1 MARLA
6 HYDVENLVV
15 LNDLTS
21 KATLVKSA
29 RIDEGLS
36 RLTEIVVEFACD
48 DVQLELDKLIGR
60 QAALGAMLPD
70 GVSRRDYCGICVEA
84 RLVGFD
90 DVFEAPGHFEVTLR
104 PWLWFLTRRRN
115 SRIFQE
121 MTTDDI
127 IRRIFD
133 DAGYSAQNYRIALKQ
148 EYDVRDYCVQYLETD
163 YDFVCRLMEE
173 VGIYFFFEHGEGRET
188 LVLADDISA
197 HSKVPGGEIIP
208 YRQSGGQD
216 LLSEDHVF
224 EWGQSRRAIMD
235 GVTYSDYDF
244 IVPTK
249 KMSTEAKADGSLG
262 RIRHGYGRYPPVS
275 ENDEFSRVRDEFFA
289 QVSLASDETESERW
303 RGACNVRRLAAGHMF
318 KLEKNALH
326 DADRDYLVINA
337 THYLRNDLPRLPI
350 EPMMRATFTG
360 PPHPGLRNT
369 QDKIEA
375 TGWYAE
381 DSDLYSS
388 VIEASPHDVPFRA
401 PQSTPR
407 PSIPGIQTAV
417 VVGPSGERIH
427 TDRHGRVRVRFHWDP
442 MTKGETAARRKD
454 ELTCWTRVMQPW
466 TGQGWGTVAI
476 PRVGQEVVVQFEN
489 GDPDRPVVTGMMYN
503 GDNMPP
509 YGLPDNKTMSGT
521 KTQTVGGGSDS
532 FSEFVIEDKK
542 GEEYVRLQSERD
554 YTEIIKN
561 NAVITIGMEHKDPGD
576 LTQTVQN
583 HKSVT
588 IEKGNLT
595 ETVKSGDRILT
606 VDKGDLTETVKVG
619 NYSHKTSAGKITVE
633 AAQSI
638 ELKVAGSS
646 IKIDPS
652 GVTIKGPMV
661 KIDASGMAE
670 MKSGGMTSVKG
681 GAIVMVKGPITMI
694 N

>member
-1 MARLA
+1 MPSIAD
-6 HYDVENLVV
+6 HDVEKLVV
-15 LNDLTS
+15 LKDLTS
-21 KATLVKSA
+21 EPTLVKSA

-36 RLTEIVVEFACD
+36 RLTEIVVEFVCD
-48 DVQLELDKLIGR
+48 EVELDLEALIGR
-60 QAALGAMLPD
+60 QAALGAMLAD
-70 GVSRRDYCGICVEA
+70 GTSRRDYCGICVEA

-90 DVFEAPGHFEVTLR
+90 SLELGHFEVTLR

-115 SRIFQE
+115 SRIFQQ

-133 DAGYSAQNYRIALKQ
+133 DAGYSAENYRIALKQ
-148 EYDVRDYCVQYLETD
+148 KYDVRDYCVQYLETD

-173 VGIYFFFEHGEGRET
+173 VGMYFFFEHEGGREK

-197 HSKVPGGEIIP
+197 HSKVPGEATIP
-208 YRQSGGQD
+208 YRRTGEQD
-216 LLSEDHVF
+216 LLTEDHVF
-224 EWGQSRRAIMD
+224 EWGPGRRATAD
-235 GVTYSDYDF
+235 GVSYSDYDF

-249 KMSTEAKADGSLG
+249 KMATDVTASGSLG

-275 ENDEFSRVRDEFFA
+275 EDDTLSRVRNDLFA
-289 QVSLASDETESERW
+289 RVSLDSDVTKCARW
-303 RGACNVRRLAAGHMF
+303 RGACNVRRLAAGHTF
-318 KLEKNALH
+318 TLEKHARN
-326 DADRDYLVINA
+326 DSNREYLVVNA
-337 THYLRNDLPRLPI
+337 THYLRNDLPRVSDPL
-350 EPMMRATFTG
+350 MRATFTG
-360 PPHPGLRNT
+360 PPHPGTRET
-369 QDKIEA
+369 D
-375 TGWYAE
+375 T
-381 DSDLYSS
+381 YSS
-388 VIEASPHDVPFRA
+388 VFEASPHDVPFRA

-442 MTKGETAARRKD
+442 LSKGETAAQRKD

-466 TGQGWGTVAI
+466 TGHGWGTIAI

-489 GDPDRPVVTGMMYN
+489 GDPDRPVVTGMMFN

-509 YGLPDNKTMSGT
+509 YGLPENKTMSGT

-532 FSEFVIEDKK
+532 FSEFVVEDRKD
-542 GEEYVRLQSERD
+542 EEYVRLQSERD

-583 HKSVT
+583 DKTVT

-595 ETVKSGDRILT
+595 DTVKTGDRILT
-606 VDKGDLTETVKVG
+606 VDKGDLSETVKMG
-619 NYSHKTSAGKITVE
+619 NYSHKTSAGKITIE

-670 MKSGGMTSVKG
+670 VKSGAMTSVKG